1 MDIPS
6 ENLDKGFESKKIINH
21 ENIEAL
27 RFFHV
32 SIPDPF

>member
-6 ENLDKGFESKKIINH
+6 DILDKGLESKKFIYH
-21 ENIEAL
+21 EKIEAL